1 MTGTPRPQLVLLAA
15 AALLAAATPACL
27 AASPEHGVTYHDRL
41 RAVDLEVSASG
52 RTLRAVVGCR
62 GRFSRTARGVRIARG
77 GRFAFTG
84 PVRAGRRSV
93 ELRLRGSFTR
103 RSVARG
109 TVRVGNCR
117 ARFTALPDAAPP
129 VTSGG
134 AARADYNGDGFSDLA
149 IGSDNEAV
157 GDVYGA
163 GAVLVAYG
171 SDAGLRTTGAQLL
184 HLGTA
189 GIPGPPRAYHGFG
202 RAVAGG
208 DFNLDGHSD
217 LAVTTSNPR
226 SLYVMYGSARGL
238 GTSLPQVW
246 TPDRLGLRTPD
257 VSTGWSL
264 VWGEFGRGPAADLA
278 IGSTP
283 KETVV
288 EDLGQVAVLYGS
300 PSGGLGVEGPQVLTE
315 QNVWYFSW
323 QRHQEGDG
331 FGRALAAGHL
341 GRTGEHELVIG
352 APAHDHSVGAVF
364 VFYGSP
370 EGLGEGRHLA
380 GVSEYREDTPYDEGP
395 AYGSALAIG
404 DFDADGIGD
413 LAAGAPHTNHYDSVQ
428 RRTHLDAGAVRVHR
442 GTNAGVAEASTTLR
456 QGRPE
461 FWDLFGRSLA
471 AGDFDGDGR
480 RDLAVGAPD
489 EHLSAT
495 ENGGTEAG
503 AAGAVSVF
511 GGSSTGLSAA
521 TRQFIVQGREGVHGT
536 AEVAD
541 RFGSVLTAW
550 NWGRGGAAD
559 LAIGVPAEDVGTTLS
574 AGVLQVL
581 YGASG
586 GVGFGGQQL
595 LDQSAFGL
603 SVEAADFFGAALY

>member
-1 MTGTPRPQLVLLAA
+1 MTGTPRPRLVLLTA

-27 AASPEHGVTYHDRL
+27 AASPEKGTTYHDRL
-41 RAVDLEVSASG
+41 RGVDLEVSASG
-52 RTLRAVVGCR
+52 RTLRALVRCQ

-77 GRFAFTG
+77 GRFAYTG
-84 PVRAGRRSV
+84 RVRAGRRRV
-93 ELRLRGSFTR
+93 GMRLRGSFTR
-103 RSVARG
+103 SSVARG
-109 TVRVGNCR
+109 TVRLGRCR
-117 ARFTALPDAAPP
+117 ARFTALPDLAPP
-129 VTSGG
+129 LTSGG

-149 IGSDNEAV
+149 MGVPDEDV
-157 GDVYGA
+157 GDVYDA

-171 SDAGLRTTGAQLL
+171 SDVGLHTTGAQLL

-189 GIPGPPRAYHGFG
+189 GIPGPPRASHGFG

-217 LAVTTSNPR
+217 LAVTTSYPQ
-226 SLYVMYGSARGL
+226 SLYVIYGSARGL

-246 TPDRLGLRTPD
+246 APDRLGLHTPD
-257 VSTGWSL
+257 VYTGWSL
-264 VWGEFGRGPAADLA
+264 VWGEFGRGAAADLA

-283 KETVV
+283 KDTTGQ
-288 EDLGQVAVLYGS
+288 DFGQVAVLYGS
-300 PSGGLGVEGPQVLTE
+300 PSGGLGVQGPQVLTE
-315 QNVWYFSW
+315 QKVWYFSYE
-323 QRHQEGDG
+323 RHREGDG
-331 FGRALAAGHL
+331 FGTVLAAGHL

-352 APAHDHSVGAVF
+352 APGYDAAGAAF

-370 EGLGEGRHLA
+370 EGLGEGRYLA
-380 GVSEYREDTPYDEGP
+380 GVSEFREDTPYDLGP
-395 AYGSALAIG
+395 AFGSALAIG

-413 LAAGAPHTNHYDSVQ
+413 LAAGAPHANYYDSE
-428 RRTHLDAGAVRVHR
+428 RRERHIDAGAVRVHR
-442 GTNAGVAEASTTLR
+442 GTTAGVSEASTTLR
-456 QGRPE
+456 QGKPE
-461 FWDLFGRSLA
+461 FGDLFGRELA

-489 EHLSAT
+489 EHLTAT
-495 ENGGTEAG
+495 ENGGTAAG

-511 GGSSTGLSAA
+511 GGSPSGLSAA
-521 TRQFIVQGREGVHGT
+521 SRQFLVQGREGLFGT

-559 LAIGVPAEDVGTTLS
+559 LAIGVPSEALGTTLY
-574 AGVLQVL
+574 AGVVQIL
-581 YGASG
+581 YGATG

-595 LDQSAFGL
+595 FDQGAFGL
-603 SVEAADFFGAALY
+603 SVEAGDSFGSALY